1 MDTRRLLLYGAFGL
15 IAFMLWNQWRAEHP
29 MKPPAP
35 ASTPAAASVSAPGA
49 AAPASAGSTGASLI
63 ENHHPQAATLP
74 SLKAPAGPRIHIHT
88 DVLDLSVALDGG
100 EVTRAALLKYPSSLH
115 SKQSVDLLTPG
126 SKGQSALML
135 RPELSGA
142 ELPSA
147 PVFSA
152 TASDYTLAPGAGTLR
167 VPLSWSANGVTLI
180 RTLVLKRGSYA
191 VRIET
196 RIENQS
202 KHTLDLTPG
211 VTLIGA
217 NPPVAE
223 HFWQHMLPKYYAFR
237 GPAYFNA
244 DDGYEKTLVSKLAE
258 TPLDK
263 QFAGGWIAGVR
274 QYFVAVAIP
283 PAADQARYFGRA
295 IDGGYVAGYRLAPV
309 KVTAGASS
317 DTAMQLFLGPK
328 KQGLLK
334 QIAPGLPRTVDYGHA
349 TIICKPIFS
358 VLSFIH
364 GILGNWGWSI
374 IILVLL
380 IKALFYYPQRMSARS
395 MAKMRK
401 LQPRIKLLRERYK
414 DDRQKLSQATM
425 DLYRQEGANP
435 VSGCLPMLI
444 QFPIF
449 IGLFYVLIYS
459 VELRQAPWILWIH
472 DLSQPD
478 PLFILPIVYAVLSF
492 VQFRLQP
499 QAMEGAQAK
508 MMMVMPLLFA
518 FFYSIFPAGLV
529 LYYSLST
536 GLNIA
541 IQYRVNHELG
551 MKGLGIL
558 PKIDWP
564 WKKNDKG

>member
-1 MDTRRLLLYGAFGL
+1 MDTRRIILYGAFGL
-15 IAFMLWNQWRAEHP
+15 IAFLLWQQWHVEHP
-29 MKPPAP
+29 AKAP
-35 ASTPAAASVSAPGA
+35 ATASAPAAASQPPAATSPATRGA
-49 AAPASAGSTGASLI
+49 AHAPVINTPRTPAEQSLGL
-63 ENHHPQAATLP
+63 EP
-74 SLKAPAGPRIHIHT
+74 PAGPRIRIHT
-88 DVLDLSVALDGG
+88 DVLDVSVALDGG
-100 EVTRAALLKYPSSLH
+100 QLTRAALLKYPRKLH
-115 SKQSVDLLTPG
+115 SRQSIDLLTPG
-126 SKGQSALML
+126 SKDRSALMV
-135 RPELSGA
+135 RPELHGGG
-142 ELPSA
+142 LPAA

-152 TASDYTLAPGAGTLR
+152 ASGDYRLAPNAATLR
-167 VPLSWSANGVTLI
+167 VPLTWNANGVTLT
-180 RTLVLKRGSYA
+180 RTLVFKRGSYD

-196 RIENQS
+196 RVENQRS
-202 KHTLDLTPG
+202 DAMDLTPG
-211 VTLIGA
+211 VSLVGA
-217 NPPVAE
+217 NPPVAQ
-223 HFWQHMLPKYYAFR
+223 HFWQHFLPKYIAYR
-237 GPAYFNA
+237 GPAYYN
-244 DDGYEKTLVSKLAE
+244 DSDGYEKTSASSLAD

-263 QFAGGWIAGVR
+263 QFAGGWIAGIR
-274 QYFVAVAIP
+274 QYFVAAAIP

-295 IDGGYVAGYRLAPV
+295 IDGGYVIGYHLAPFRV
-309 KVTAGASS
+309 NAGTSVNTSA
-317 DTAMQLFLGPK
+317 QIFLGPK
-328 KQGLLK
+328 KQGILNAV
-334 QIAPGLPRTVDYGHA
+334 APGLSRTVDYGHA

-425 DLYRQEGANP
+425 DLYRKEGANP

-444 QFPIF
+444 QLPIF

-459 VELRQAPWILWIH
+459 VELRLAPWILWIH

-478 PLFILPIVYAVLSF
+478 PYFVLPIIYAALSF

-499 QAMEGAQAK
+499 QTMDNAQAK

-518 FFYSIFPAGLV
+518 FFYALFPSGLV

-551 MKGLGIL
+551 MKGLGVL

-564 WKKNDKG
+564 WKKKDNS

>member
-1 MDTRRLLLYGAFGL
+1 MDTRRLLLYGALGL
-15 IAFMLWNQWRAEHP
+15 IAFLLWSQWRVEHP
-29 MKPPAP
+29 VKPPAP
-35 ASTPAAASVSAPGA
+35 ASTPAAASA
-49 AAPASAGSTGASLI
+49 AAPAAVAPAPAGSAGTAVIASQ
-63 ENHHPQAATLP
+63 HTKAATLL

-100 EVTRAALLKYPSSLH
+100 ELTRAALLKYPLSLH

-126 SKGQSALML
+126 SKQQSALML
-135 RPELSGA
+135 RPEISGGG
-142 ELPSA
+142 LPAA
-147 PVFSA
+147 PIFSA

-167 VPLSWSANGVTLI
+167 VPLSWNANGVTLTRI
-180 RTLVLKRGSYA
+180 LVLKRGSY
-191 VRIET
+191 VVHIET
-196 RIENQS
+196 RIDNQS
-202 KHTLDLTPG
+202 KRSLDLTPG
-211 VTLIGA
+211 VTLVGA

-237 GPAYFNA
+237 GPAYYNA
-244 DDGYEKTLVSKLAE
+244 NDGYEKASVSSFSE
-258 TPLDK
+258 TPFDK

-274 QYFVAVAIP
+274 QYFVAALIP
-283 PAADQARYFGRA
+283 PGKDQARYFGRA
-295 IDGGYVAGYRLAPV
+295 IDGGYVAGYRLASV
-309 KVTAGASS
+309 KVAAGASS
-317 DTAMQLFLGPK
+317 QTGTQLFLGPK

-334 QIAPGLPRTVDYGHA
+334 QIAPGMSRTVDYGHA
-349 TIICKPIFS
+349 TIICKPIFA

-364 GILGNWGWSI
+364 GVLGNWGWSI

-380 IKALFYYPQRMSARS
+380 IKALFYFPQRMSARS

-401 LQPRIKLLRERYK
+401 LQPRIKLLRDRYK

-425 DLYRQEGANP
+425 ELYRKEGANP

-444 QFPIF
+444 QLPIF

-459 VELRQAPWILWIH
+459 VELRLAPWILWIH

-478 PLFILPIVYAVLSF
+478 PFFILPIIYAALSF

-499 QAMEGAQAK
+499 QTMEGAQAK

-518 FFYSIFPAGLV
+518 FFYAIFPSGLV

-541 IQYRVNHELG
+541 IQYQVNHELG

-558 PKIDWP
+558 PKIEWP
-564 WKKNDKG
+564 WKKNNKS

>member
-1 MDTRRLLLYGAFGL
+1 MDTRRILLYGLFGL
-15 IAFMLWNQWRAEHP
+15 IAFMLWNQWSAEHP
-29 MKPPAP
+29 AKQPVPTA
-35 ASTPAAASVSAPGA
+35 TPGAASVSAAATPVSTGSAGA
-49 AAPASAGSTGASLI
+49 AKLAS
-63 ENHHPQAATLP
+63 HPRAVATLP
-74 SLKAPAGPRIHIHT
+74 TLKAPGGPRIHIHT

-100 EVTRAALLKYPSSLH
+100 QLTRAALLKYPLSLH
-115 SKQSVDLLTPG
+115 SKHSVDLLTPG
-126 SKGQSALML
+126 SKGQSALMA
-135 RPELSGA
+135 RPELSGGG
-142 ELPSA
+142 LPAA

-152 TASDYTLAPGAGTLR
+152 AASNYTLAPGAGTLR
-167 VPLSWSANGVTLI
+167 VPLSWSANGVTLT
-180 RTLVLKRGSYA
+180 RTLVLTRGSYV
-191 VRIET
+191 VRVET
-196 RIENQS
+196 RIDNKS
-202 KHTLDLTPG
+202 KSALELTPG
-211 VTLIGA
+211 TTLVGA
-217 NPPVAE
+217 NPPVAK
-223 HFWQHMLPKYYAFR
+223 HFWDHMLPKYYAFR
-237 GPAYFNA
+237 GPAYYNA
-244 DDGYEKTLVSKLAE
+244 NDGYEKESVSGFSE

-274 QYFVAVAIP
+274 QYFVAAAIP

-295 IDGGYVAGYRLAPV
+295 IDGGYVAGYRLVPITVA
-309 KVTAGASS
+309 AGASAN
-317 DTAMQLFLGPK
+317 TASRLFLGPK

-349 TIICKPIFS
+349 TIICKPIFA

-425 DLYRQEGANP
+425 ELYRKEGANP

-444 QFPIF
+444 QLPIF

-478 PLFILPIVYAVLSF
+478 PFFILPIVYAVLSF

-499 QAMEGAQAK
+499 QAVDGAQAK

-518 FFYSIFPAGLV
+518 FFYAIFPAGLV

-551 MKGLGIL
+551 LKGLGIL

-564 WKKNDKG
+564 WKKSNSG